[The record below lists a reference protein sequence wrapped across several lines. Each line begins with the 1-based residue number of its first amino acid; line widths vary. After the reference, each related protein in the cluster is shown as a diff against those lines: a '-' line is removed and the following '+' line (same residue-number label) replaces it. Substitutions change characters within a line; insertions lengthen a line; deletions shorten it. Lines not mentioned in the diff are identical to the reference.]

1 MNNLAA
7 LSLLPQEQLNLAY
20 YNEASELN
28 RYKWLALT
36 FLPFDSSVSRLM
48 NAISMECVHRLCNLQ
63 EVARKMDLCACVNAE
78 GLGKKPL
85 LNIKEQHFFVVNDQ
99 VGDQIL
105 AKAEEA
111 AKNSC
116 TFFGWL
122 LETNATPELHN
133 TLFEFV
139 TQKNNEFRVI
149 QECREQRSIG
159 FYK

>member
-20 YNEASELN
+20 SNEAGELK

-48 NAISMECVHRLCNLQ
+48 TAISMECVHRLCNLQ

-78 GLGKKPL
+78 TLEKSPL
-85 LNIKEQHFFVVNDQ
+85 LNTKESHFFVVDDQ
-99 VGDQIL
+99 MGDQIL
-105 AKAEEA
+105 ASAEEA
-111 AKNSC
+111 AKLSC
-116 TFFGWL
+116 AFFGWL

-133 TLFEFV
+133 TLFQFV
-139 TQKNNEFRVI
+139 TQKSNEFRII
-149 QECREQRSIG
+149 QECREQRAIG